1 MVQGIF
7 EGISSAITNFVQT
20 LNNGITAM
28 IGLFWS
34 NNALTLLGV
43 LTTIVVG
50 VSITYF
56 LFRMVMGLIR
66 LRG

>member
-1 MVQGIF
+1 MVAGIFQGI
-7 EGISSAITNFVQT
+7 SDAITNFVST
-20 LNNGITAM
+20 LNDGITAM

-56 LFRMVMGLIR
+56 LLRMVMGLVR